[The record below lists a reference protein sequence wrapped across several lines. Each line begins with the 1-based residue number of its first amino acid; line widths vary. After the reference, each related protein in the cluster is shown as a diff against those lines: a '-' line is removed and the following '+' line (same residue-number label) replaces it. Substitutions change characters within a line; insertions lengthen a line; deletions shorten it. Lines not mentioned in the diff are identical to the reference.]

1 MKEKNIAGR
10 VLLHVFIG
18 FTLLAC
24 LGIWLE
30 KITGAEHHRA
40 LQDTGYCYWIENDGS
55 VVQKRTTEGEIYE

>member
-40 LQDTGYCYWIENDGS
+40 LQQTPFSYWIKDGK
-55 VVQKRTTEGEIYE
+55 VVKKQSSSRRNL